1 VRVEKGNLAAT
12 PVTSW
17 RPTTC
22 YVLVVELRYFTQ
34 LYKAHLPL
42 IGEFMLNL

>member
-17 RPTTC
+17 WQATC
-22 YVLVVELRYFTQ
+22 HDVVVELRYFTQ